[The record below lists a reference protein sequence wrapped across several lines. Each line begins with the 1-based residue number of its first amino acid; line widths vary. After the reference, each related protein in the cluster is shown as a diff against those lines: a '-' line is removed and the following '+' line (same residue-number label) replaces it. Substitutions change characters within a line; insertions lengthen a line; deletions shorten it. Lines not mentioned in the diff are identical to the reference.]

1 MPMSIDLCCRM
12 LSWPFWDS
20 IWPLSTY
27 MVTIFTP
34 PWYIQLSLAHR
45 VATIFLFPTSIAL
58 YAIAMLVAEKS
69 FRQHRNKTIVGVGL
83 TVILITVVSD
93 YFILRDLQLHLNI
106 IIIIL
111 FICFVITGAL
121 VAKRLIGR
129 LGSLPPEH
137 AKRLEYVAFAS
148 TFGILFT
155 VLFFLALVS
164 YAYGIFPMIP
174 SAKGG
179 ADYTDTPRASVS
191 FSDESGEFKWTGR
204 MI

>member
-1 MPMSIDLCCRM
+1 M
-12 LSWPFWDS
+12 
-20 IWPLSTY
+20 
-27 MVTIFTP
+27 
-34 PWYIQLSLAHR
+34 
-45 VATIFLFPTSIAL
+45 ATIFLFPTSIAL

-179 ADYTDTPRASVS
+179 ADYTDTPRTSVS

-204 MI
+204 MIQVYATSTAIYLAKPRLGNDACDWRSRNALPDILEIMRRA